1 MKRYASVDA
10 YLEDFP
16 TPVQEILQKFRDT
29 VRRAAP
35 DAEEAVSYGM
45 PAYKL
50 GGVLVYFAAHT
61 RHIGFYPTSTGIAA
75 FKQELQRFQC
85 SKGTVRFPLD
95 RPVPYGLVARIVRYR
110 VKENLA
116 KARAKRLKQA

>member
-35 DAEEAVSYGM
+35 DAEEVVSYGM

-50 GGVLVYFAAHT
+50 AGVLVYFAAHT

-75 FKQELQRFQC
+75 FKQELQRF
-85 SKGTVRFPLD
+85 S
-95 RPVPYGLVARIVRYR
+95 VP
-110 VKENLA
+110 
-116 KARAKRLKQA
+116 RAPSGSRWTGPCPTDWWHASSATA